1 MTKLIDYENETSF
14 VKSEYINAEKKYKEL
29 ISLYK
34 LVVRWE
40 YATNDLYSLE
50 PYYFERNRISKGR
63 IVKDVSKKWSV
74 KYGFDK
80 DNKLIICNEMA
91 SFDRYYETFYTYN
104 NSTIIQYLYS
114 PTAIIGLSISYE

>member
-50 PYYFERNRISKGR
+50 PYYFEKNRISKGR
-63 IVKDVSKKWSV
+63 IVKDVSKICKFFV
-74 KYGFDK
+74 KE
-80 DNKLIICNEMA
+80 LLCS
-91 SFDRYYETFYTYN
+91 SFSLFKSKILTLN
-104 NSTIIQYLYS
+104 QV
-114 PTAIIGLSISYE
+114 